1 MVVTKEGPKLLWEAS
16 RTEYNTIPNARL
28 DLLQLESVQ
37 THQKKSTKHW
47 KTHTRIASLKKK
59 VPWLH
64 LKEGGSQSLEVKYS
78 GFRVDG
84 TNLKMFFTWGVIYIY
99 IYINN
104 LLGSAPSILNPLSLI
119 DQLQQN

>member
-99 IYINN
+99 IYIHKQS
-104 LLGSAPSILNPLSLI
+104 LGVCTIHSQSTII
-119 DQLQQN
+119 D